1 MVPVNPHYVQ
11 SVTSLASQLRLGYTD
26 TAILHNILRG
36 LCFRCGELRME
47 GEIPTLFPVDA
58 FALLSRAPPCTSLRL
73 PVLRWDVHRLTGVS
87 VLFLTVARLIHCPT
101 TLPFPVPELRCVFS
115 LTPANAEI
123 LEPIMLRNRPTAAA
137 LFALF
142 SVLRCYTPGCS
153 IRRTFDS
160 SPIPGLSEGAL
171 NDLLDNLA
179 ELETVAGTLA
189 ALYRFELLS
198 GGLGSE
204 EVVAMLEARD
214 RIPRGPLRNDLTR
227 FLSTSVVPASPQCA
241 VYPGREPSVDP
252 RFSLVISFPA
262 GRGYRRSPRVEW
274 AHASAVVDAEAT
286 ATAADDAVPA
296 LMAVGGLDAVD
307 PSGRI
312 DFQGLG
318 FCSGAM
324 NLDFAVPN
332 DIPFADLRIDP
343 GIFSMIS
350 KAPILTRA
358 GRRTAW
364 RIHLPPLRVLNDMVL
379 SISRYMGG
387 VNGVVLRHIL
397 GFLRVSD
404 LWSPICVEDYVD
416 WLFATATRTEPGLHC
431 HPIQYVTADLSYPA
445 IYIPIFSE

>member
-1 MVPVNPHYVQ
+1 MC
-11 SVTSLASQLRLGYTD
+11 SLPRPG
-26 TAILHNILRG
+26 
-36 LCFRCGELRME
+36 
-47 GEIPTLFPVDA
+47 A
-58 FALLSRAPPCTSLRL
+58 FCRPP
-73 PVLRWDVHRLTGVS
+73 
-87 VLFLTVARLIHCPT
+87 F
-101 TLPFPVPELRCVFS
+101 
-115 LTPANAEI
+115 
-123 LEPIMLRNRPTAAA
+123 
-137 LFALF
+137 FAGDF
-142 SVLRCYTPGCS
+142 V
-153 IRRTFDS
+153 
-160 SPIPGLSEGAL
+160 
-171 NDLLDNLA
+171 
-179 ELETVAGTLA
+179 
-189 ALYRFELLS
+189 S
-198 GGLGSE
+198 GGS
-204 EVVAMLEARD
+204 R
-214 RIPRGPLRNDLTR
+214 
-227 FLSTSVVPASPQCA
+227 VPAVS
-241 VYPGREPSVDP
+241 
-252 RFSLVISFPA
+252 
-262 GRGYRRSPRVEW
+262 RVEW

-397 GFLRVSD
+397 GFLRVSTSGRQSA
-404 LWSPICVEDYVD
+404 LKTTWTGCLPRQRVRSPVC
-416 WLFATATRTEPGLHC
+416 TATRSSMLPLT
-431 HPIQYVTADLSYPA
+431 
-445 IYIPIFSE
+445 